1 MRALIAKIFWAHPKA
16 KSPLFN
22 TLLRWYTKVRKS
34 LMGHAKTDPI
44 HVDPGWKPSSQNPVH
59 FQEWNGGEGH
69 PPSRPS
75 AFSSALGNHLLV
87 EFYGCDEKVLMRTDS
102 IQKAM
107 EEAVRESK
115 ASVVQS
121 SFHEFKPY
129 GVSGVVVI
137 QESHYTI
144 HTWPEWQ
151 YAAIDLFFC
160 SEAVQ
165 VEKAVHV
172 LQKHLKPQRI
182 TYILVERGK
191 KQELQPPSHKL
202 FAP

>member
-1 MRALIAKIFWAHPKA
+1 MRALITKIFCTRPTSKP
-16 KSPLFN
+16 SFFN
-22 TLLRWYTKVRKS
+22 TFLLWCAKVHNS
-34 LMGHAKTDPI
+34 LRGPSKTDPI
-44 HVDPGWKPSSQNPVH
+44 HVDPGWNTQPLNPIP
-59 FQEWNGGEGH
+59 FQEWNGGEGY

-75 AFSSALGNHLLV
+75 AFPSALGSHLLV
-87 EFYGCDEKVLMRTDS
+87 EFYGCDENVLKHTPS

-151 YAAIDLFFC
+151 YAAVDLFFC
-160 SEAVQ
+160 SEAVK
-165 VEKAVHV
+165 VECAVQV
-172 LQKHLKPQRI
+172 LQRHLKPKRI
-182 TYILVERGK
+182 TYLLVERGK
-191 KQELQPPSHKL
+191 KKELQAYQP
-202 FAP
+202 